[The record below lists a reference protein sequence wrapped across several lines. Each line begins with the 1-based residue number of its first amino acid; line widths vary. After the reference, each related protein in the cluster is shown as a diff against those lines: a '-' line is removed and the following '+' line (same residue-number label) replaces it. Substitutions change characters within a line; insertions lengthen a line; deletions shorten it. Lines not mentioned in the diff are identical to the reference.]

1 MILFRPL
8 ARYADFRGR
17 ASRSEYTLFLLSQG
31 VIYFLC
37 ATMAFVSLSHGSAK
51 GLLGLFAWLA
61 VALILMVVLAIP
73 NYAILA
79 RRLHDIGVSAL
90 WMALMLPGLVSQV
103 ATFQMMGSLAG
114 QIPTAGT
121 EAGGAALLQTIM
133 AQAGGAG
140 LLAVVAMVSNAALLI
155 MSLRSGNRGPNR
167 FGPDPKD
174 PTAGA
179 QDAGGPDMDRWDA
192 LIAEAKRGS
201 EPYKPVFDFGPGPVA
216 AEPVSQRPVEGFGQ
230 PQPVAQGWDQGWDRG
245 VTPAPTFGRRRT

>member
-37 ATMAFVSLSHGSAK
+37 ATMALVSLSHGSAK

-61 VALILMVVLAIP
+61 VALLLMVVLAIP

-79 RRLHDIGVSAL
+79 RRLHDTGVSAL
-90 WMALMLPGLVSQV
+90 WMALMLPGLVSQF

-114 QIPTAGT
+114 QIPTAGA
-121 EAGGAALLQTIM
+121 EADGAALLQTMM
-133 AQAGGAG
+133 AQASGAG

-155 MSLRSGNRGPNR
+155 MTLRGGDRGPNR
-167 FGPDPKD
+167 FGPDPRD

-179 QDAGGPDMDRWDA
+179 SNAGGPDMDRWDA
-192 LIAEAKRGS
+192 LIAEAKQGS
-201 EPYKPVFDFGPGPVA
+201 EPHRPVFDFGPGPVL
-216 AEPVSQRPVEGFGQ
+216 AEPVAPMTVKGLPPPQQ
-230 PQPVAQGWDQGWDRG
+230 PQAGGQAWDRG
-245 VTPAPTFGRRRT
+245 VTPAPTFGRRRA

>member
-37 ATMAFVSLSHGSAK
+37 ATMAFVSLSHGLAN
-51 GLLGLFAWLA
+51 GLVGLFAWLA
-61 VALILMVVLAIP
+61 VALILMVALAIP

-79 RRLHDIGVSAL
+79 RRLHDTGVSAL
-90 WMALMLPGLVSQV
+90 WMALMLPGLVSQF

-114 QIPTAGT
+114 RIPTAGT
-121 EAGGAALLQTIM
+121 EAGGAALLQTMM
-133 AQAGGAG
+133 AQASGAG
-140 LLAVVAMVSNAALLI
+140 LLAVIAMVSNAALLI
-155 MSLRSGNRGPNR
+155 MSLRPGYRGPNR

-179 QDAGGPDMDRWDA
+179 PDTGGPDMDRWDA

-201 EPYKPVFDFGPGPVA
+201 EPYKSIDFGPGPVA
-216 AEPVSQRPVEGFGQ
+216 AEPVSQRRVEGFA
-230 PQPVAQGWDQGWDRG
+230 QPVAQGWDRGWDQG